1 MVTFCEDSLR
11 EDDVEAVLATFC
23 VMAIVPTLLRKSV
36 EMIALNQKYDDKCF
50 LSVTVSSR

>member
-11 EDDVEAVLATFC
+11 EDDVEAVLATLC

-36 EMIALNQKYDDKCF
+36 EMIALNQKYDHKCF
-50 LSVTVSSR
+50 LSVAVS

>member
-1 MVTFCEDSLR
+1 MVTFCKDSLR
-11 EDDVEAVLATFC
+11 EYDVEAVLATFC

-50 LSVTVSSR
+50 LSVTVS